1 MEDKPIATIVI
12 DLLKKSVQR
21 LYIGL
26 IIMLILFIISTI
38 DSLYQRHMITDMI
51 RQYQIIEE
59 VIESYN
65 LDQSSD
71 NDGSNNFVTG
81 DNNEVN
87 R

>member
-26 IIMLILFIISTI
+26 IIMLILFIISTV

-59 VIESYN
+59 VIESYDV
-65 LDQSSD
+65 DQSSD
-71 NDGSNNFVTG
+71 NDGSNNFITG
-81 DNNEVN
+81 DNKEVN

>member
-26 IIMLILFIISTI
+26 IIMLILFIISVI

-51 RQYQIIEE
+51 RQYQIVEE

-65 LDQSSD
+65 VDQSSD
-71 NDGSNNFVTG
+71 NDGSNNFITG
-81 DNNEVN
+81 DNKEVN

>member
-26 IIMLILFIISTI
+26 IIMLILFIISVI

-65 LDQSSD
+65 VDQSSD
-71 NDGSNNFVTG
+71 NDGSNNFSTG
-81 DNNEVN
+81 DNNEVD

>member
-51 RQYQIIEE
+51 RQYQIVEE
-59 VIESYN
+59 LIESYN
-65 LDQSSD
+65 VDQSSD
-71 NDGSNNFVTG
+71 NDGSNNFITG
-81 DNNEVN
+81 DNKEVN

>member
-26 IIMLILFIISTI
+26 IIMLILFIISVV
-38 DSLYQRHMITDMI
+38 DSLYQRHLITDMI

-59 VIESYN
+59 VIESYDV
-65 LDQSSD
+65 DQSSD
-71 NDGSNNFVTG
+71 NDGSNNFITG

>member
-26 IIMLILFIISTI
+26 IIMLILFIISVV

-65 LDQSSD
+65 VDQSSD
-71 NDGSNNFVTG
+71 NDGSNNFITG
-81 DNNEVN
+81 DNKEVN

>member
-26 IIMLILFIISTI
+26 IIMLILFIISVV
-38 DSLYQRHMITDMI
+38 DSLYQRHLITDMM
-51 RQYQIIEE
+51 RQYQRVEE
-59 VIESYN
+59 VTESYDV
-65 LDQSSD
+65 DQSSD
-71 NDGSNNFVTG
+71 NDGSNNFITG
-81 DNNEVN
+81 DNKEVD

>member
-26 IIMLILFIISTI
+26 IIMLILFIISVV
-38 DSLYQRHMITDMI
+38 DSLYQRHVITDIM
-51 RQYQIIEE
+51 RQYQRVEE
-59 VIESYN
+59 VTESYDV
-65 LDQSSD
+65 DQSSD
-71 NDGSNNFVTG
+71 NDGSNNFITG

>member
-26 IIMLILFIISTI
+26 IIMLILFIISVI

-65 LDQSSD
+65 VDQSSD
-71 NDGSNNFVTG
+71 NDGSNNFITG
-81 DNNEVN
+81 DNNEVD

>member
-12 DLLKKSVQR
+12 DLLKKSVKR

-38 DSLYQRHMITDMI
+38 DSLYQRHMITDIM

-71 NDGSNNFVTG
+71 NDGSNNFITG

>member
-26 IIMLILFIISTI
+26 IIMLILFIISVI

-65 LDQSSD
+65 VDQSSN
-71 NDGSNNFVTG
+71 NDGSNNFSTG
-81 DNNEVN
+81 DNNEVD

>member
-26 IIMLILFIISTI
+26 IIMLILFIISVI

-51 RQYQIIEE
+51 RQYQIVEE

-65 LDQSSD
+65 VDQSSD

-81 DNNEVN
+81 DNNEVD

>member
-26 IIMLILFIISTI
+26 IIMLILFIISVI

-51 RQYQIIEE
+51 RQYQIVEE
-59 VIESYN
+59 LIESYDV
-65 LDQSSD
+65 DQSSD

-81 DNNEVN
+81 DNNEVD

>member
-26 IIMLILFIISTI
+26 IIMLILFIISVI

-65 LDQSSD
+65 VDQSSD
-71 NDGSNNFVTG
+71 NDGSNNFITG
-81 DNNEVN
+81 DNKEVD

>member
-26 IIMLILFIISTI
+26 IIMLILFIISVI

-65 LDQSSD
+65 VDQSSD

>member
-26 IIMLILFIISTI
+26 IIMLILFIISVI

-65 LDQSSD
+65 VDQSSD

-81 DNNEVN
+81 DNNEVD

>member
-26 IIMLILFIISTI
+26 IIMLMLFIISTI

-51 RQYQIIEE
+51 RQYQIVEE
-59 VIESYN
+59 MIESYN
-65 LDQSSD
+65 VDQSSD
-71 NDGSNNFVTG
+71 NDGSNDFITG

>member
-26 IIMLILFIISTI
+26 IIMLILFIISVI

-51 RQYQIIEE
+51 RQYQIVEE
-59 VIESYN
+59 LIESYDV
-65 LDQSSD
+65 DQSSD
-71 NDGSNNFVTG
+71 NDGSNNFITG
-81 DNNEVN
+81 DNNEVD

>member
-26 IIMLILFIISTI
+26 IIMLILFIISVI

-65 LDQSSD
+65 VDQSSD
-71 NDGSNNFVTG
+71 NDGSNDFITG